1 MNLILEYKYIFKN
14 NQIIKKIIFII
25 FFSICISFLV
35 NSTNANENF
44 LNPKLGEAKLP
55 ESSLFNHEKVEININ
70 DFKSKNIILNFWA
83 SWCAP
88 CLEELP
94 SLSSLAKE
102 VKKNDIIIILVNL
115 DKSKKTNLTK
125 FLNGVDINYVNLLY
139 DPEAKWAKKLNISGL
154 PTTLLINKVQN
165 KYYTHLG
172 PLNWDDPIVVKSLL
186 KHFVKQNNF

>member
-102 VKKNDIIIILVNL
+102 VKK
-115 DKSKKTNLTK
+115 K
-125 FLNGVDINYVNLLY
+125 
-139 DPEAKWAKKLNISGL
+139 
-154 PTTLLINKVQN
+154 
-165 KYYTHLG
+165 
-172 PLNWDDPIVVKSLL
+172 
-186 KHFVKQNNF
+186 